1 MPPATPAM
9 IRWSVRRTSRRP
21 GLGPGATGAGGGNAW
36 VAVADGDR
44 GSVGVDP
51 GGVGA
56 WSPGGAWGGR
66 SDMVDSSER
75 LVDLAPAAWT
85 GARPAAI
92 GDDPRRSPIR
102 GGAAQGRPPW
112 PRSPAHAT
120 MAGRHHH
127 ASTEANPTA

>member
-1 MPPATPAM
+1 MPPATPAT

-21 GLGPGATGAGGGNAW
+21 ALGPTPGPAGPAGPGGGALTGAGGGNAW
-36 VAVADGDR
+36 VAVADGGR
-44 GSVGVDP
+44 GSVGVDD

-92 GDDPRRSPIR
+92 GDDPGRSPIR
-102 GGAAQGRPPW
+102 
-112 PRSPAHAT
+112 
-120 MAGRHHH
+120 
-127 ASTEANPTA
+127 